1 VSYAKISQALDT
13 GVFAADLCEI
23 ATPPS
28 SAEIDRAAVA
38 LAVKLRDDHLD
49 LLRTWGGSDL
59 HEIRIH
65 GAAQLRVD
73 DAGLIEF
80 ADDYSGSVFKYDPQD
95 GAVYA
100 IEAASGETLYLAASV
115 AEFINEF
122 LLGPKGEDFYG
133 EDWVRELKAR
143 GLA

>member
-1 VSYAKISQALDT
+1 MGYEKISRALDA
-13 GVFAADLCEI
+13 GVFAADMCEI
-23 ATPPS
+23 ARPP
-28 SAEIDRAAVA
+28 AGDEIARAAAELDVNFSE
-38 LAVKLRDDHLD
+38 DHTE

-65 GAAQLRVD
+65 APAQLRVVD
-73 DAGLIEF
+73 GLIEF
-80 ADDYSGSVFKYDPQD
+80 ADDYSGSVFKYDPDD

-100 IEAASGETLYLAASV
+100 DDDVSGETIYLAASV

-122 LLGPKGEDFYG
+122 LLGVRGEDFYG

>member
-1 VSYAKISQALDT
+1 MSYEKISRALDA
-13 GVFAADLCEI
+13 GVFAADMCEI
-23 ATPPS
+23 AKPPV
-28 SAEIDRAAVA
+28 EDDIFRVA
-38 LAVKLRDDHLD
+38 TALGVTFSEDHVE

-65 GAAQLRVD
+65 APTQLRLVD
-73 DAGLIEF
+73 GLIEF
-80 ADDYSGSVFKYDPQD
+80 ADDYSGSAFKYDPDD

-100 IEAASGETLYLAASV
+100 DDDASGETIYLAASV
-115 AEFINEF
+115 AEFINDF
-122 LLGPKGEDFYG
+122 LLGAKGEDFYG